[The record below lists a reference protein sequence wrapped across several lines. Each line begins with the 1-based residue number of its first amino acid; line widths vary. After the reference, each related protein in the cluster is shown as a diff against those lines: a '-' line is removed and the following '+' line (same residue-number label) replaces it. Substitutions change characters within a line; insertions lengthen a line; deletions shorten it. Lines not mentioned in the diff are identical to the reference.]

1 MAKATMGPVSGADLR
16 TYRGQGGALTRGT
29 AIMAGTA
36 DDQVKAPTGAGVR
49 CEGIVEETTLAAG
62 DPVRVVRTG
71 ECIAIAGGV
80 VARGD
85 FVKIG
90 GTNGRQV
97 TTTTANDELVG
108 RAVSSAAADGDE
120 FVLEVFQG
128 KL

>member
-1 MAKATMGPVSGADLR
+1 MAKATMGPIGDAALR
-16 TYRGQGGALTRGT
+16 TFRAEGGALTKGT

-49 CEGIVEETTLAAG
+49 CEGVVEESVDAA
-62 DPVRVVRTG
+62 DKAVKVVRTG

-80 VARGD
+80 VNRQD

-90 GTNGRQV
+90 GTNGRLV
-97 TTTTANDELVG
+97 ATTTANDELAG

-120 FVLEVFQG
+120 FVLDVFQG
-128 KL
+128 KY